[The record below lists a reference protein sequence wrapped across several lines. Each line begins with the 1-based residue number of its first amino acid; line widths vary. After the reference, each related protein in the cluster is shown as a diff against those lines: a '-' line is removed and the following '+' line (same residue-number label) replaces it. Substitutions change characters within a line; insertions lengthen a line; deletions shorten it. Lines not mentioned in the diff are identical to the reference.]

1 MKFQFD
7 KINVEYLL
15 AVLMLGAA
23 LLLGIVYG
31 EKELAINIASG
42 LIGYIGGTL
51 RTSVSRNLSTD
62 KEIVKN
68 DSGKNS

>member
-1 MKFQFD
+1 MRFQFD

-42 LIGYIGGTL
+42 LIGYIGGTIRSAVA
-51 RTSVSRNLSTD
+51 RTEERKIN
-62 KEIVKN
+62 N
-68 DSGKNS
+68 G

>member
-1 MKFQFD
+1 MFQFD
-7 KINVEYLL
+7 KINIEYLL

-51 RTSVSRNLSTD
+51 RTAVARE
-62 KEIVKN
+62 KERSKN
-68 DSGKNS
+68 ETGKNY

>member
-1 MKFQFD
+1 MFQFD
-7 KINVEYLL
+7 KINIEYLV

-42 LIGYIGGTL
+42 LIGYIGGTI
-51 RTSVSRNLSTD
+51 RNAVTR
-62 KEIVKN
+62 KEGNKN
-68 DSGKNS
+68 DSGKDS

>member
-1 MKFQFD
+1 MFQFD
-7 KINVEYLL
+7 KTNIEYLV

-42 LIGYIGGTL
+42 LIGYIGGTI
-51 RTSVSRNLSTD
+51 RNAVTR
-62 KEIVKN
+62 KEGNKN
-68 DSGKNS
+68 EASKDS

>member
-42 LIGYIGGTL
+42 LIGYIGGTIRSAVA
-51 RTSVSRNLSTD
+51 RTEERKIN
-62 KEIVKN
+62 N
-68 DSGKNS
+68 G

>member
-1 MKFQFD
+1 MFQFD
-7 KINVEYLL
+7 KINIEYLL
-15 AVLMLGAA
+15 AVVMLGVA

-51 RTSVSRNLSTD
+51 RTSASRNFSTD
-62 KEIVKN
+62 KETGKN
-68 DSGKNS
+68 DSSKNN

>member
-1 MKFQFD
+1 MRFQFD
-7 KINVEYLL
+7 KINIEYLL

-42 LIGYIGGTL
+42 LIGYIGGTI
-51 RTSVSRNLSTD
+51 RSAVARNEER
-62 KEIVKN
+62 KIN
-68 DSGKNS
+68 NG

>member
-1 MKFQFD
+1 MFQFD
-7 KINVEYLL
+7 KVNIEYLL

-68 DSGKNS
+68 DSGKDS

>member
-1 MKFQFD
+1 MFQFD
-7 KINVEYLL
+7 KINIEYLV

-42 LIGYIGGTL
+42 LIGYIGGTI
-51 RTSVSRNLSTD
+51 RNAVTR
-62 KEIVKN
+62 K
-68 DSGKNS
+68 

>member
-1 MKFQFD
+1 MFQFD
-7 KINVEYLL
+7 KINIEYLV

-42 LIGYIGGTL
+42 LIGYIGGTI
-51 RTSVSRNLSTD
+51 RNAVTR
-62 KEIVKN
+62 KEGSKN
-68 DSGKNS
+68 DSGKDS

>member
-1 MKFQFD
+1 MFQFD
-7 KINVEYLL
+7 KINIEYLL

-51 RTSVSRNLSTD
+51 RTAVARE
-62 KEIVKN
+62 KERSK
-68 DSGKNS
+68 K

>member
-1 MKFQFD
+1 MFQFD
-7 KINVEYLL
+7 KINIEYLV

-42 LIGYIGGTL
+42 LIGYIGGTI
-51 RTSVSRNLSTD
+51 RNAVTR
-62 KEIVKN
+62 KEDSKN
-68 DSGKNS
+68 DSGKDS